1 MTRARGASPPL
12 VSITCVHTRAHRS
25 LASPT
30 SSSRGFSQ
38 PCTIVETLSSF
49 WTIPDTHSHT
59 RSPLS
64 FSLSRIFPSPFSI
77 PVFRLDF
84 ERKRGRTK
92 VFFFFFFS
100 LCSIFRVLSSF
111 CLWHLIALCVR
122 FLSFLFPPPTLLSL
136 SLARWS
142 LIRWLNAASSR
153 ILRLRR

>member
-38 PCTIVETLSSF
+38 PCTIVETLSSS

-59 RSPLS
+59 RSLSLS
-64 FSLSRIFPSPFSI
+64 FSLSRIFPSPFFI

-84 ERKRGRTK
+84 ERKRGRK
-92 VFFFFFFS
+92 VFFSFFFS

-111 CLWHLIALCVR
+111 CLWHLIACVR

-142 LIRWLNAASSR
+142 LIWWLNAASSR

>member
-38 PCTIVETLSSF
+38 PCTIVETLSSS

-59 RSPLS
+59 RSPFS
-64 FSLSRIFPSPFSI
+64 FSLSRIFPSPFFI

-84 ERKRGRTK
+84 ERKRRRTK
-92 VFFFFFFS
+92 VFFSFFFF
-100 LCSIFRVLSSF
+100 LSAVYFEFLVVFVFDIWSR
-111 CLWHLIALCVR
+111 CVFVFFLFFFPLPLF
-122 FLSFLFPPPTLLSL
+122 FLSPLLVD
-136 SLARWS
+136 RWFGD
-142 LIRWLNAASSR
+142 
-153 ILRLRR
+153 